1 MGLLL
6 KFAILGFAAYVAW
19 NTVRRWFGQLTGTRP
34 PPPVDRQPGTAAS
47 RGAEPQPVRRP
58 VIEDTR
64 ACAACGAYVSVSVGK
79 CGRQDCPQP

>member
-19 NTVRRWFGQLTGTRP
+19 GTVRRWFGLLTGARP
-34 PPPVDRQPGTAAS
+34 APPVDRQPGAAAA
-47 RGAEPQPVRRP
+47 RAPEQPVRRP
-58 VIEDTR
+58 VIEETR